1 MRGGSLP
8 LNGGQWSHV
17 QVRHILDRAASGV
30 AFRRVHTQQPNPATC
45 AYAKGER
52 SEKATRMENKWRV
65 GDLQPVQGADPR
77 GPCPRSGS
85 CFMMRW
91 DSLAKIAAGK
101 EMNRLQSC
109 MEVLRRLAK
118 EPDDP
123 DCVILA
129 EQAIDEYLKN
139 EVDALKAA
147 LTRVGEAIDEE
158 AGKRQDE
165 DWSVMIGYVQSC
177 LEKLPG
183 ANEDWEQN

>member
-1 MRGGSLP
+1 
-8 LNGGQWSHV
+8 LN
-17 QVRHILDRAASGV
+17 L
-30 AFRRVHTQQPNPATC
+30 
-45 AYAKGER
+45 
-52 SEKATRMENKWRV
+52 
-65 GDLQPVQGADPR
+65 
-77 GPCPRSGS
+77 
-85 CFMMRW
+85 
-91 DSLAKIAAGK
+91 
-101 EMNRLQSC
+101 LQSC

-129 EQAIDEYLKN
+129 EQAINEYLKN

-147 LTRVGEAIDEE
+147 LARVGEAIDEE

-177 LEKLPG
+177 GEKLPG

>member
-1 MRGGSLP
+1 MDH
-8 LNGGQWSHV
+8 LNVSM
-17 QVRHILDRAASGV
+17 D
-30 AFRRVHTQQPNPATC
+30 
-45 AYAKGER
+45 
-52 SEKATRMENKWRV
+52 
-65 GDLQPVQGADPR
+65 
-77 GPCPRSGS
+77 
-85 CFMMRW
+85 
-91 DSLAKIAAGK
+91 
-101 EMNRLQSC
+101 
-109 MEVLRRLAK
+109 VLRRLAK

-147 LTRVGEAIDEE
+147 LTRVGNAIDEE

-183 ANEDWEQN
+183 ASEDWEQN

>member
-1 MRGGSLP
+1 MMKLVGSAVH
-8 LNGGQWSHV
+8 NGGVDWGG
-17 QVRHILDRAASGV
+17 DG
-30 AFRRVHTQQPNPATC
+30 T
-45 AYAKGER
+45 R
-52 SEKATRMENKWRV
+52 SSLIR
-65 GDLQPVQGADPR
+65 PV
-77 GPCPRSGS
+77 
-85 CFMMRW
+85 
-91 DSLAKIAAGK
+91 KIAAGK

-129 EQAIDEYLKN
+129 EQAINDYLKD
-139 EVDALKAA
+139 EIDALKAA